1 MARIL
6 VLFAHPALEKSRVNI
21 QIARAVQA
29 LDGVTFC
36 DLYEQYPDFFI
47 DVPAEQQLLA
57 AHDIIVWQHPMYW
70 YSCPPLLKQWI
81 DLVLAHNWAYGSKGY
96 ALAGKHIFNA
106 ITTGGGESAYSAT
119 GLNRFSLRQ
128 FLLPFEQTA
137 RLCRMTY
144 LPPYAVQGT
153 HRMETKHIA
162 EQTERYVRLL
172 AALRDDALDL
182 HAAAQIKLFNEIEMD

>member
-21 QIARAVQA
+21 RFAQA
-29 LDGVTFC
+29 AQNVKGLTFC
-36 DLYEQYPDFFI
+36 DLYEIYPDFFI
-47 DVPAEQQLLA
+47 DVAAEQRLLA
-57 AHDIIVWQHPMYW
+57 AHDIIVWHHPMYW

-81 DLVLAHNWAYGSKGY
+81 DLVLTHGWAYGSGGY
-96 ALAGKHIFNA
+96 ALAGKYLFNA
-106 ITTGGGESAYSAT
+106 ITTGGGELAYSEA

-144 LPPYAVQGT
+144 LPPFVAQGT
-153 HRMETKHIA
+153 HKMGSGDIEKQA
-162 EQTERYVRLL
+162 GDYARLL
-172 AALRDDALDL
+172 TALRDDALALDKVAGVEFL
-182 HAAAQIKLFNEIEMD
+182 NQVL